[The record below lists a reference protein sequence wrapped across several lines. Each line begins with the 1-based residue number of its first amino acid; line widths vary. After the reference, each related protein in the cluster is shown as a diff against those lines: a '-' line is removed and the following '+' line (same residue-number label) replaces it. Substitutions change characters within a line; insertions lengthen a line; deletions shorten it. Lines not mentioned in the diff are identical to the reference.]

1 MITPRQPEIVPVTRS
16 RPFSR
21 YVIEHRIAEGGIGEV
36 YQAFDTRLQRHVALK
51 RLTDSSGARDALI
64 YKHACREAILLA
76 SIQHPN
82 VVAVYDFDSD
92 DDGPFLILELIEGET
107 LQTVVGR
114 GAFPLAE
121 FSWLAQQTLEGL
133 AATHAA
139 GLHHHDLQPGNLML
153 KYGPSMELQVKIL
166 DFGLADFSMYT
177 DPTPASVTTGSIVG
191 TVAYMSPEHFEHL
204 PAGLRGELYS
214 AGCIFYF
221 TLTGIDPFQG
231 ETDAE
236 VIASHLA
243 GEPKPLETLR
253 PDLPPGVCAWVMQL
267 ISRQPEDRPDT
278 VAQAL
283 AEFRELEF

>member
-1 MITPRQPEIVPVTRS
+1 MTVPRLPEIASLS
-16 RPFSR
+16 RPALR

-36 YQAFDTRLQRHVALK
+36 FQAFDTRLQRHVALK
-51 RLTDSSGARDALI
+51 RLTDRSGARDALI
-64 YKHACREAILLA
+64 FKHACREAIHLA

-82 VVAVYDFDSD
+82 IVAVYDFDSD

-107 LQTVVGR
+107 LQVVAGR
-114 GAFPLAE
+114 GAFPLPE

-139 GLHHHDLQPGNLML
+139 GLLHHDLQPGNLML

-177 DPTPASVTTGSIVG
+177 DPASATASSVVG
-191 TVAYMSPEHFEHL
+191 TVAYMSPEHFEGL

-221 TLTGIDPFQG
+221 TLTGRDPFVG

-243 GEPKPLETLR
+243 GTPTPLATLR
-253 PDLPPGVCAWVMQL
+253 PDLPPDVCAWVMRL
-267 ISRQPEDRPDT
+267 ISRQPEDRPESVD
-278 VAQAL
+278 QAL
-283 AEFRELEF
+283 AEFRELVF